1 MTALRSVEAAP
12 LGCTAEGE
20 DRPHRLHA
28 WRSDHR
34 PPRARGNVSG
44 CSTVALA
51 RSRAASVFQRVAISV
66 ISFRCRC
73 SVILG
78 PMPGITRPL
87 RMIYATARTSHL
99 GRDKCRVRPA
109 SLKFQRLFFHV
120 PRACLD
126 NSRATDCFMTST
138 SPLVARVG
146 KRSHSNALA
155 CELRRLREAG
165 VEATFATSH

>member
-44 CSTVALA
+44 CSTVAVA

-87 RMIYATARTSHL
+87 RMIYATARTSLL
-99 GRDKCRVRPA
+99 GGRKIRFRPA
-109 SLKFQRLFFHV
+109 SLKFQRLFLFASLV
-120 PRACLD
+120 RVSTTRAPRIASCHRQAHSL
-126 NSRATDCFMTST
+126 RASASGRTVMHWLAS
-138 SPLVARVG
+138 LVV
-146 KRSHSNALA
+146 
-155 CELRRLREAG
+155 
-165 VEATFATSH
+165 